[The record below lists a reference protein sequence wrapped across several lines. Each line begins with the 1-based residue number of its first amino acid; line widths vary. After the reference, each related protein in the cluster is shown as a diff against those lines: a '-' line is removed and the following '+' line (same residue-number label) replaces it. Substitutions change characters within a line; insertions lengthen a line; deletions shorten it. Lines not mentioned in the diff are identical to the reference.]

1 MNPDFWL
8 KRWQRGETG
17 WHRDEINRHLCEFWP
32 QLGLPTGTRVLV
44 PLCGKTTDLLWLASR
59 GDRVLGVE
67 LSQLAV
73 DAFFADHGLSP
84 TVTEVSGFRRYRV
97 DEIEILCGDF
107 FALRPA
113 LLDDIGAVYD
123 RAALIALPPDL
134 RIRYA
139 AHLDALLP
147 TRVPHLLITLEYDQA
162 LRSGPPFSVQTQE
175 IAQLF
180 GERYRLSVLARID
193 ALDELP
199 GWRQQGLT
207 ELVERVY
214 RLDPDTIPPE

>member
-1 MNPDFWL
+1 MNPDYWL
-8 KRWQRGETG
+8 ERWRRGETG
-17 WHRDEINRHLCEFWP
+17 WHRDEINRHLCAFWP

-73 DAFFADHGLSP
+73 DAFFAENGLNP
-84 TVTEVSGFRRYRV
+84 TVTRVSGFSRYRV
-97 DEIEILCGDF
+97 DEIEVLCGDF
-107 FALRPA
+107 FDLRPA

-134 RIRYA
+134 RLRYA
-139 AHLDALLP
+139 AQLDTLLP
-147 TRVPHLLITLEYDQA
+147 ARVPHLLITLEYDQA
-162 LRSGPPFSVQTQE
+162 LRSGPPFSVHTQE
-175 IAQLF
+175 VAQLF
-180 GERYRLSVLARID
+180 GQRYRLTMLAQRD
-193 ALDELP
+193 VLDESP

-207 ELVERVY
+207 ELVELVY
-214 RLDPDTIPPE
+214 RLDPDMILA

>member
-8 KRWQRGETG
+8 ERWQRGEIG

-32 QLGLPTGTRVLV
+32 QLGFPTGTRVLV

-73 DAFFADHGLSP
+73 DAFFAENGLNP
-84 TVTEVSGFRRYRV
+84 TVTQVSGFSRYRV
-97 DEIEILCGDF
+97 DEIEVLCGDF
-107 FALRPA
+107 FDLPAA

-134 RIRYA
+134 RLRYA
-139 AHLDALLP
+139 AHLETLLP
-147 TRVPHLLITLEYDQA
+147 ARVPHLLITLEYDQA
-162 LRSGPPFSVQTQE
+162 QRSGPPFSVHTQE

-180 GERYRLSVLARID
+180 GQRYRLSVLAQLD
-193 ALDELP
+193 VLDESP

-214 RLDPDTIPPE
+214 RLDPEAISPE

>member
-1 MNPDFWL
+1 MNPEFWL
-8 KRWQRGETG
+8 ERWQRGEIG
-17 WHRDEINRHLCEFWP
+17 WHRHEINRHLCAFWP

-44 PLCGKTTDLLWLASR
+44 PLCGKTADLLWLASR

-67 LSQLAV
+67 LSELAV
-73 DAFFADHGLSP
+73 DAFFTENGLSP
-84 TVTEVSGFRRYRV
+84 TVTRVSGFRRYRV

-107 FALRPA
+107 FALPPA

-139 AHLDALLP
+139 AHLDTLLP
-147 TRVPHLLITLEYDQA
+147 ARVPHLLITLEYDQA
-162 LRSGPPFSVQTQE
+162 QRAGPPFSVQTQE
-175 IAQLF
+175 VARLF
-180 GERYRLSVLARID
+180 GERYRLSVLGQLD
-193 ALDELP
+193 VLDESP
-199 GWRQQGLT
+199 AWRQQGLT

-214 RLDPDTIPPE
+214 RLDPDMVLA